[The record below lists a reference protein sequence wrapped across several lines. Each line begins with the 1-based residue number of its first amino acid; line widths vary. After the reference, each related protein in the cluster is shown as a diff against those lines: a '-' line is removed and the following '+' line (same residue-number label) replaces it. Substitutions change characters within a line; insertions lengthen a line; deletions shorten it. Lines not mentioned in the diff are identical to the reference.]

1 MTRNN
6 LYSYLVI
13 DTKQGLA
20 SNLVLIFLV
29 EELVEVGK
37 TLLRR
42 TVVIVPPIANEIL
55 LGENSSV
62 GTQETVDLPRLR
74 LTHVKHL

>member
-42 TVVIVPPIANEIL
+42 TVVIVPPVAHEIL